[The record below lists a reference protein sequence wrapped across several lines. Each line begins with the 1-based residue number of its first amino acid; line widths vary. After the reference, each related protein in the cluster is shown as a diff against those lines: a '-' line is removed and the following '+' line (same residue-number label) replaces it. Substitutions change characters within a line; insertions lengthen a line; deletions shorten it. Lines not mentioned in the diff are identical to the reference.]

1 METHYS
7 DMEPPKDLESLQA
20 DPVPDYSGLKLY
32 YTAARKYDAGVLS
45 IGMFCIIFIH
55 FSELDMFMVKRE
67 DRKSKI
73 LLRYHGYKMQKNA

>member
-32 YTAARKYDAGVLS
+32 YTSARKYDAGVLS
-45 IGMFCIIFIH
+45 IGKLESI
-55 FSELDMFMVKRE
+55 S
-67 DRKSKI
+67 
-73 LLRYHGYKMQKNA
+73 N